1 MTSVEFRHF
10 FSLGVAIAI
19 AAAGTI
25 SPARAADPCAL
36 VTAAEVSAAI
46 GGPLSDFKIPVG
58 PEKNG
63 GTGCIYYAASGSMR
77 VSVGSEQFGSASAA
91 QKELAKR
98 LSGDKTAVR
107 VAGIGDDAIE
117 AHPQTSTS
125 VVMQAVQGV
134 RIISIAIVGKGATEI
149 ADEQLRALMTKAF
162 TRQP

>member
-1 MTSVEFRHF
+1 MTRVDFRRF
-10 FSLGVAIAI
+10 FLSSAVMVI
-19 AAAGTI
+19 AAAVAL
-25 SPARAADPCAL
+25 SQARAADPCAL

-63 GTGCIYYAASGSMR
+63 GSGCIYYAASGSMR
-77 VSVGSEQFGSASAA
+77 VSVGSELFGSASAA

-98 LSGDKTAVR
+98 LSSDKTAVR
-107 VAGIGDDAIE
+107 VAGIGDGAIE
-117 AHPQTSTS
+117 AHLETSPS

-149 ADEQLRALMTKAF
+149 PDEQLRALMTQAF
-162 TRQP
+162 TR